1 MNIYP
6 LFKFQQTEPVKK
18 SILCV
23 ATLSALAMMS
33 GATVANGLDGT
44 TNTDKAGNWSL
55 TKWTSTSGSVVDFDA
70 SLHDLSGD
78 NKTLSGQ
85 IKGGM
90 DQAMIDQIRGKQPFE
105 EFASVGKKDVW
116 TDVSGIFKSNGNAAT
131 ITNASINLEMVA
143 GVTAD
148 NLDVVG
154 INNMGGPST
163 LRA

>member
-1 MNIYP
+1 
-6 LFKFQQTEPVKK
+6 
-18 SILCV
+18 
-23 ATLSALAMMS
+23 MMS

-85 IKGGM
+85 IKGVM

-105 EFASVGKKDVW
+105 EFASVGKKEALPTFW
-116 TDVSGIFKSNGNAAT
+116 
-131 ITNASINLEMVA
+131 
-143 GVTAD
+143 
-148 NLDVVG
+148 
-154 INNMGGPST
+154 
-163 LRA
+163 